1 MLLHRLFVLE
11 QRERMIFMLKICTR
25 GALKA
30 AGLAILAFCL
40 GVLAGKFLPPFWLAV
55 IEMAILAVFGYLCL
69 FRW

>member
-1 MLLHRLFVLE
+1 
-11 QRERMIFMLKICTR
+11 MLKICTR